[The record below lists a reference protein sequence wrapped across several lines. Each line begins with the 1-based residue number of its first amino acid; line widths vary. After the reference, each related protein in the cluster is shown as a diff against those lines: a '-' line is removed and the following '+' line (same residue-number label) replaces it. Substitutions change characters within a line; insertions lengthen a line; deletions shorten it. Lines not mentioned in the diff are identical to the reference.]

1 MARRTTSQGFARRK
15 ARGAGAAGALLAS
28 LVLGGCGSGIIPLAP
43 SNVIATSGPGTI
55 TVAWTDNSVDET
67 GFAVLRSTGGD
78 YAQVASVPVD
88 SDTYLDAD
96 VGGDV
101 PYTYKVAAVGP
112 GGRALSEPSD
122 PVRAGV
128 AGVPVVDPDDPIG
141 VSLNQ
146 LGIDTTATPRLGDD
160 GQPLPNDYLPLGPR
174 VTLGADDDF
183 ARYELFIGGAAT
195 SRSGA
200 TSNQVVWEANDPTND
215 TAVDPVYGLGAP
227 IFDVSGTNAN
237 LYDVVSG
244 DFDGDGLD
252 EYVLVSLEGA
262 SDSELT
268 VSLVDD
274 AVAGFAPQQFVVAS
288 RAGVTDLEGVAA
300 DFDGDGTAS
309 LAVGL
314 GGSGGAELLF
324 LQDVGAGFALVPG
337 SSIDIAASVAGATT
351 FLALASGNLDD
362 DAGQELAVVIN
373 ESFSGAGGSPSGV
386 SRYRIL
392 DDANAGHAT
401 LTEGSVQ
408 GQDGAIHTALVAD
421 VGVGNIDGDD
431 RDEVVFGGITE
442 FHETCT
448 TYDLLYVAL
457 DDAKEDPA
465 FRVLGAK
472 LRTVSMGPSCTAS
485 KVKRLRYIHVELG
498 DVDGD
503 GVDEIVGGPMVFDD
517 WSDPWAELGWIPA
530 DQMYGHGTQDA
541 ATTIGHR
548 NSALAVVDMDG
559 NGAAE
564 IVAYMPR
571 AEAVI
576 RYVLPANAGDPLT
589 GRTWWGVDFSENS
602 NGSRFRPMLVPAN
615 VDEDSMVAKAVPNT
629 YRFTMTEPIIV
640 AALAGAPCNETISQ
654 NLGACGTSYGQGTS
668 SGVEREQQ
676 ITISASVSIGMKAI
690 GGAFTQSELTAKGK
704 FQFAASYLHGYAYEL
719 EKSVVYATGPLEDA
733 VIFSA
738 VPYDA
743 FTYVVVQHPDPTMIG
758 KEVDV
763 MLPRDPITVLVER
776 SYFNDAQA
784 PGNLTI
790 GSNVFQHVVG
800 DPGTYRTPSQR
811 DALLDDLANTY
822 QRDALQHGPVTVGQG
837 SGSTSVSI
845 DVAESVSNGFALEI
859 GFEYEVEAVAA
870 TVLTGFSVG
879 ISAQASFGWSWGTST
894 SYAASVGNIADPT
907 EFAVHGYGYGMFT
920 YVFEDDAT
928 GQQFEVIDFW
938 VE

>member
-1 MARRTTSQGFARRK
+1 
-15 ARGAGAAGALLAS
+15 
-28 LVLGGCGSGIIPLAP
+28 
-43 SNVIATSGPGTI
+43 
-55 TVAWTDNSVDET
+55 
-67 GFAVLRSTGGD
+67 
-78 YAQVASVPVD
+78 
-88 SDTYLDAD
+88 
-96 VGGDV
+96 
-101 PYTYKVAAVGP
+101 
-112 GGRALSEPSD
+112 
-122 PVRAGV
+122 
-128 AGVPVVDPDDPIG
+128 
-141 VSLNQ
+141 
-146 LGIDTTATPRLGDD
+146 
-160 GQPLPNDYLPLGPR
+160 
-174 VTLGADDDF
+174 
-183 ARYELFIGGAAT
+183 
-195 SRSGA
+195 
-200 TSNQVVWEANDPTND
+200 
-215 TAVDPVYGLGAP
+215 
-227 IFDVSGTNAN
+227 
-237 LYDVVSG
+237 
-244 DFDGDGLD
+244 
-252 EYVLVSLEGA
+252 
-262 SDSELT
+262 
-268 VSLVDD
+268 
-274 AVAGFAPQQFVVAS
+274 
-288 RAGVTDLEGVAA
+288 
-300 DFDGDGTAS
+300 
-309 LAVGL
+309 
-314 GGSGGAELLF
+314 
-324 LQDVGAGFALVPG
+324 
-337 SSIDIAASVAGATT
+337 
-351 FLALASGNLDD
+351 
-362 DAGQELAVVIN
+362 
-373 ESFSGAGGSPSGV
+373 
-386 SRYRIL
+386 
-392 DDANAGHAT
+392 
-401 LTEGSVQ
+401 
-408 GQDGAIHTALVAD
+408 
-421 VGVGNIDGDD
+421 
-431 RDEVVFGGITE
+431 
-442 FHETCT
+442 
-448 TYDLLYVAL
+448 
-457 DDAKEDPA
+457 
-465 FRVLGAK
+465 
-472 LRTVSMGPSCTAS
+472 
-485 KVKRLRYIHVELG
+485 
-498 DVDGD
+498 
-503 GVDEIVGGPMVFDD
+503 
-517 WSDPWAELGWIPA
+517 
-530 DQMYGHGTQDA
+530 
-541 ATTIGHR
+541 
-548 NSALAVVDMDG
+548 MDG

-589 GRTWWGVDFSENS
+589 GRTWWGVDFSETS

-654 NLGACGTSYGQGTS
+654 NLGACGTSYGQGS
-668 SGVEREQQ
+668 STGVEREQQ
-676 ITISASVSIGMKAI
+676 VTISASVSIGMKAI

-719 EKSVVYATGPLEDA
+719 QKSVVYATGPLEDA

-859 GFEYEVEAVAA
+859 GFEYEVEAVGAS
-870 TVLTGFSVG
+870 VLAGYSVG

-894 SYAASVGNIADPT
+894 SYSASVGNIADPT